1 MEHNMMTSLQ
11 QCYLKLS
18 RSLLR
23 HRSLILLTASTL
35 VLTGCVQVGAPAFTL
50 VGSFIPY
57 WMVCAAIGLVVTII
71 VRIVLIK
78 IGIDDVLPVRLL
90 VYLCLMLTV
99 SFISSL
105 LFFMG

>member
-1 MEHNMMTSLQ
+1 MEHKTVASLH
-11 QCYLKLS
+11 QCYLKLCS
-18 RSLLR
+18 SLLR
-23 HRSLILLTASTL
+23 HRSLFLISVSTL

-57 WMVCAAIGLVVTII
+57 WMVCAAIGLVITII
-71 VRIVLIK
+71 VRIFLIK
-78 IGIDDVLPVRLL
+78 IGIDDVLPARLL

-99 SFISSL
+99 SFLSSL

>member
-1 MEHNMMTSLQ
+1 MGHKTMAFLHQ
-11 QCYLKLS
+11 WYVKLCG
-18 RSLLR
+18 SLLR
-23 HRSLILLTASTL
+23 HRSLLLITASTL

-57 WMVCAAIGLVVTII
+57 WMVCATIGLIVTII
-71 VRIVLIK
+71 VRIGLIK
-78 IGIDDVLPVRLL
+78 AGIDDVLPARLL

>member
-1 MEHNMMTSLQ
+1 MEYQMMGSLHQ
-11 QCYLKLS
+11 YYLKLC
-18 RSLLR
+18 RSLLH
-23 HRSLILLTASTL
+23 HRALILITVSTL
-35 VLTGCVQVGAPAFTL
+35 VLTGCVDMGAPAFTL

-71 VRIVLIK
+71 VRIGLIQF
-78 IGIDDVLPVRLL
+78 GIDVLLPLRLL

>member
-1 MEHNMMTSLQ
+1 MEHKMMASLH
-11 QCYLKLS
+11 QCYMKLC
-18 RSLLR
+18 RKLLR
-23 HRSLILLTASTL
+23 HRSLILISVSTL

-57 WMVCAAIGLVVTII
+57 WMVCAAIGLVVTI
-71 VRIVLIK
+71 VLRIGLIK
-78 IGIDDVLPVRLL
+78 IGIDDVLPMRLL